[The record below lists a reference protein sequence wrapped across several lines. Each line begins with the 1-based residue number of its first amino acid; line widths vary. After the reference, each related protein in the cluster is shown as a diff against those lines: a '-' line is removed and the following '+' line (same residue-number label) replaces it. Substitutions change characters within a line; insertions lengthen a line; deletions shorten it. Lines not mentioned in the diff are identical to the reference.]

1 MQLTIEIP
9 DDFLA
14 AQIAAAIAKME
25 AGHRLISLRAAGQM
39 TQHRRATLKAA
50 MNAKA
55 IPYYLVRG
63 KPHFRL
69 SDRWAWV
76 DQFRVEV
83 KMQHRI

>member
-14 AQIAAAIAKME
+14 AQIALAIAKME
-25 AGHRLISLRAAGQM
+25 AGHRLIPLRAACQM

-50 MNAKA
+50 MSAKV
-55 IPYYLVRG
+55 IPYYIVRG

-69 SDRWAWV
+69 SDLWAWM

-83 KMQHRI
+83 KQQSKI